1 MLVLLQ
7 VVSVLLVS
15 VAMALAIAHALDV
28 SGKLR
33 LDREQYDAAQST
45 YQPRF
50 TVAGLVGEV
59 GGAGATLLLI
69 LATPTESAS
78 LRWTFVALLSLAV
91 MHGAYWTLAH
101 PANQFWLVRHHAPSI
116 APVGFFATHP
126 LPRPPAI
133 VTSWSRSRARWEY
146 SHIIRAV
153 LGAISFIAL
162 VTGLAVD

>member
-1 MLVLLQ
+1 MFVVLQ
-7 VVSVLLVS
+7 IVSALLVS
-15 VAMALAIAHALDV
+15 VAMALAVAHALDV

-33 LDREQYDAAQST
+33 FDREHFDAPQST

-78 LRWTFVALLSLAV
+78 LGWTVAALLSLAA
-91 MHGAYWTLAH
+91 MHATYWLLAH
-101 PANQFWLVRHHAPSI
+101 PANQFWLVRHHGPSI

-126 LPRPPAI
+126 LPRPPAV
-133 VTSWSRSRARWEY
+133 VTNWPRSRARWEY

-153 LGAISFIAL
+153 LGGISLIAL
-162 VTGLAVD
+162 VTGLALD